1 MRTRGV
7 RGAIIIKDNTRE
19 AIFDATVELLDEM
32 LQKNSIQTEEIVSIF
47 LTATTDI
54 DAEFPAYAAR
64 RMGLTSVPLL
74 CAQEMDVP
82 GAMKRVIRAL
92 IHFNTEKKQSQ
103 IVSRYLGEARKL
115 RPDQGEEN

>member
-1 MRTRGV
+1 LRTRGV
-7 RGAIIIKDNTRE
+7 RGAIVVKDNTRE
-19 AIFDATVELLDEM
+19 AIFDATVELLEEM
-32 LQKNSIQTEEIVSIF
+32 LKKNSIPTEEIVSVF

-82 GAMKRVIRAL
+82 GAMKSVIRAL
-92 IHFNTEKKQSQ
+92 IHFNTEKKQSE
-103 IVSRYLGEARKL
+103 IINRYLGEAQKL
-115 RPDQGEEN
+115 RPDQGVEN

>member
-7 RGAIIIKDNTRE
+7 RGAIVVKENTRE
-19 AIFDATVELLDEM
+19 AIFEATVELLEEI
-32 LQKNSIQTEEIVSIF
+32 LKKNSIPTEEIASIF

-74 CAQEMDVP
+74 CAQEMEVP
-82 GAMKRVIRAL
+82 GAMRSVIRVL
-92 IHFNTEKKQSQ
+92 IHFNTEKKQSE
-103 IVSRYLGEARKL
+103 IINRYLGGAQKL
-115 RPDQGEEN
+115 RPDQGVEN